1 MTRFRIRLVFN
12 LIILFT
18 ASVLPQQIP
27 VDGIAAIVGDRI
39 VLMSDVNN
47 MVIQYSVQNRIDLNK
62 NPQMYNQLS
71 KQFLQNLI
79 DEKLLLIQ
87 AEEDT
92 IEADENQ
99 VEQAVKQ
106 QLDYLIQ
113 QVGSEEKLVEYYH
126 APIPIIKKE
135 MRKQIANQMKIQ
147 QLRQKH
153 FGQITVS
160 RKEVEAFYQQFKDS
174 LPSVEASV
182 DISHILMQ
190 VKPSEASAQ
199 QALEKI
205 RKIKKLLDNGAD
217 FAQLAMQYSEDP
229 GSKDRGGDLGFVER
243 GTLVKEFEEVAFQL
257 KPGEISDIVRTQFG
271 YHIIQLLERRGE
283 RIHVRHI
290 LIQLQPTPE
299 DEKRTYEQLVN
310 IRKEILEGKATFEE
324 MALKYSDDPNVEKDK
339 GHLGVFRV
347 NSLQIPQFKAVV
359 DTLKEGEISMPV
371 RTQFGYHIIRLN
383 KRIEP
388 HTLSLKTDWDQIEQM
403 ALEYKRNK
411 LFTEWL
417 EKLRQEI
424 PIEIKMQL

>member
-1 MTRFRIRLVFN
+1 MKHIQAVIFSVLTIIFN
-12 LIILFT
+12 LF
-18 ASVLPQQIP
+18 AQQIP

-47 MVIQYSVQNRIDLNK
+47 MVIQYALQKRIDISK
-62 NPQMYNQLS
+62 NPQLYNQLS

-92 IEADENQ
+92 IEADEDQ

-113 QVGSEEKLVEYYH
+113 QVGSEEKLVEYYR

-153 FGQITVS
+153 FGQITIT
-160 RKEVEAFYQQFKDS
+160 RKEVEAFYQQFRDS
-174 LPSVEASV
+174 LPRVEASV
-182 DISHILMQ
+182 DISHILME
-190 VKPSEASAQ
+190 VKPSEASARK
-199 QALEKI
+199 ALEKI
-205 RKIKKLLDNGAD
+205 KRIKAMLDKGAD

-310 IRKEILEGKATFEE
+310 IRQQILDGKATFEE

-347 NSLQIPQFKAVV
+347 NSLQIPQFKAVI
-359 DTLKEGEISMPV
+359 DTLKEGAISMPV

-383 KRIEP
+383 KRIAP
-388 HTLSLKTDWDQIEQM
+388 HTLSLETDWDQIEQM